1 MIKILFFVDT
11 GLTGGGAERVL
22 CNLANALDP
31 ERFQVTVMTLWPQ
44 DSAPYLKPHVAYR
57 SAYPTKNAFTQ
68 NLYRLEAATGTAWR
82 RLGSGYDLEIAYL
95 EAGPTKV
102 LASSRSGTKKLA
114 WVHSDLRLRPDSAAF
129 TEKSAGWYPQ
139 FDRVVCVSE
148 NVRESFA
155 ALYGQTPPTAVLY
168 NINDETEIREK
179 ADAFAPEHSGLPTLC
194 ALGRLSPEKG
204 FDLLI
209 PVCARLKEDGIP
221 FRLQILGDGP
231 ERSALEAQ
239 IREHQLEEQ
248 VQLLGFRDNP
258 YPYIKAADLI
268 VCSSRY
274 EGFSTVITES
284 LILGRPVITTPC
296 AGMVELLGDSEYGMI
311 TDDLYQGLKQMLT
324 RPGLL
329 AHYESQ
335 AALRGRDFQKENLVR
350 KTEEFFLA
358 LPEGNK
364 YP

>member
-1 MIKILFFVDT
+1 MIKLLFFIDT

-57 SAYPTKNAFTQ
+57 SAYPVKNAFTR
-68 NLYRLEAATGTAWR
+68 NLYRLEAAMGTAWK

-102 LASSRSGTKKLA
+102 LASSKSGAKKLA

-155 ALYGQTPPTAVLY
+155 DLYGEIPPTTVLY
-168 NINDETEIREK
+168 NINDESEIREK
-179 ADAFAPEHSGLPTLC
+179 AGAFIPERADLPTLC

-221 FRLQILGDGP
+221 FRLQILGEGP
-231 ERSALEAQ
+231 ERSALEAL
-239 IREHQLEEQ
+239 IRENHLEDQ
-248 VQLLGFRDNP
+248 VTLMGFQSNP
-258 YPYIKAADLI
+258 YPCMNAADVI

-274 EGFSTVITES
+274 EGFSTVVTEA
-284 LILGRPVITTPC
+284 LILGRPIVTTDC
-296 AGMVELLGDSEYGMI
+296 TGMRELLGDSEYGMI
-311 TDDLYQGLKQMLT
+311 TDDLYQGLKQLLT
-324 RPGLL
+324 QPGLL

-358 LPEGNK
+358 LLEGNE